1 MLPVTFI
8 IAAVVMGVVFYTDY
22 RYRKIYNLLVLVV
35 LALGIYQY
43 HDMSIITNVL
53 FAFAFFLPFW
63 LMGGMGG
70 GDFKLMVAL
79 AALLG
84 VYNSFV
90 VFILGS
96 VPCLIY
102 IAIKKLLQ
110 NKEAF
115 KAYMR
120 DTVFSLR
127 LSAMGQM
134 GVAAKLA
141 PGESIPLGCWLAI
154 GYYAW
159 LIITFIGGIYF

>member
-1 MLPVTFI
+1 MPVTLV
-8 IAAVVMGVVFYTDY
+8 IAAVVMGIVFYTDY
-22 RYRKIYNLLVLVV
+22 RYREIHNPVVLII
-35 LALGIYQY
+35 LALGVYQH
-43 HDMSIITNVL
+43 HDILIISNML
-53 FAFAFFLPFW
+53 FAFMFFLPFW

-79 AALLG
+79 AVLLG

-102 IAIKKLLQ
+102 IAIKKLIE

-134 GVAAKLA
+134 GVVAKLV

-159 LIITFIGGIYF
+159 LGITYLGGFSF